1 MYREIVVRAYAEEAK
16 SKIDKI
22 RNSGINMTHLI
33 LDLLLELDIEEYKK
47 QNSLQHFTNTLKA

>member
-1 MYREIVVRAYAEEAK
+1 MYREIVVRAYAEESK

-47 QNSLQHFTNTLKA
+47 QNSLQHFTNL

>member
-1 MYREIVVRAYAEEAK
+1 MYREIVVRAYEEKAK

-47 QNSLQHFTNTLKA
+47 QNSLQHFTNL